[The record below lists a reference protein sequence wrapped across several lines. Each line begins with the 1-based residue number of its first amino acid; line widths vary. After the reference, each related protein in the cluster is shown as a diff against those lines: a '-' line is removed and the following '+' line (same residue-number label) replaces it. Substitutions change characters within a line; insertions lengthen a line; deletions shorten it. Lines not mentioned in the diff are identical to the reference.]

1 MNESISNGT
10 AGIDPWIFLA
20 EGRYQGTFSSIWGG
34 SLDTQGLWVVRALAN
49 QDLVTLCQL
58 FESTYTLTIQYS
70 ENIPTFVASIVFGTQ
85 IPGSAAEV
93 TQRYDTIHLNQTEWT
108 LINLF
113 AIEEAVAE
121 VISGSVTITGGGY
134 GNFNFENTL
143 IAMSNLARFSPYN
156 VSYPANFEQAL
167 EDFLVNTTLSLNYFL
182 INPPISQIAGSNISS
197 PIIHTQASATI
208 ISYPAVYICSAPTLW
223 KIYGLSIG
231 ISILGV
237 AAGCYMLALN
247 GVDAQ
252 MSFSQVVV
260 TTRNTTL
267 DDCCYRAWR
276 GGEYIS
282 KSLANTELKYGEL
295 MREKVVEGNQL
306 ESENHIAFGLN
317 NEVINIDK

>member
-1 MNESISNGT
+1 MFITS
-10 AGIDPWIFLA
+10 
-20 EGRYQGTFSSIWGG
+20 
-34 SLDTQGLWVVRALAN
+34 V
-49 QDLVTLCQL
+49 
-58 FESTYTLTIQYS
+58 
-70 ENIPTFVASIVFGTQ
+70 VFGPQ
-85 IPGSAAEV
+85 IPGSAADV
-93 TQRYDTIHLNQTEWT
+93 TQRYDTIRLNQTEWS

-134 GNFNFENTL
+134 GDFNFEDTL
-143 IAMSNLARFSPYN
+143 IAMSNLAQFSPYN

-167 EDFLVNTTLSLNYFL
+167 EELLVNTTLSLNYFL
-182 INPPISQIAGSNISS
+182 SNPPILQIDGSNLSYPVIQ
-197 PIIHTQASATI
+197 TQAAATI
-208 ISYPAVYICSAPTLW
+208 ISYPAVYVYSAVTLW
-223 KIYGLSIG
+223 EIYGISIA

-237 AAGCYMLALN
+237 AAGCYMLARN

-267 DDCCYRAWR
+267 DDCCYGAWR

-295 MREKVVEGNQL
+295 KSKIVDGSQQV
-306 ESENHIAFGLN
+306 SENHIAFGLN
-317 NEVINIDK
+317 NEVINIDR